1 MVAFVAFLVWVV
13 VPVSCL
19 AFLAGIVVP
28 GSCLVFAGGFGLL
41 GFVLGVWFVLGG
53 FVLEWV
59 FLVALVG
66 VGGGRALSTSLF
78 WVLLL
83 GFLWSGGCI
92 CG

>member
-1 MVAFVAFLVWVV
+1 MVSLCAFLVWVV

-19 AFLAGIVVP
+19 AFLAWVVVP
-28 GSCLVFAGGFGLL
+28 VSCLAFAGGFGLL
-41 GFVLGVWFVLGG
+41 VFVLGGWFVLGG
-53 FVLEWV
+53 FFLGFF

-78 WVLLL
+78 WVWLV